1 LIAFLAITGF
11 IAWRGVV
18 ALRNTAGVTQIVV
31 ATFFGAWVTY
41 EAQSLISIDNVG
53 IAIWGWLLGG
63 IVVALSKDSVIEVV
77 EEKLAS
83 NLSPKTKAKMAKKKV
98 STGTVSLAQ
107 PLVSGL
113 LFVVA
118 LALVI
123 PMYLAD
129 SSLKTLRSYAAPT
142 SQNLQPYLQ
151 LARKPLGY
159 GFQDAHVK
167 TSVAVLIAQAGQI
180 PEGKADLSA
189 VLASDPRSFDALNT
203 LALIDEQTKSIAEAA
218 GYRRKI
224 AALDPW
230 NYKNLL
236 QLGEDLKASGDI
248 GGAKAIVG
256 QIDAFA
262 SKTAEAAT
270 AHKDFGA

>member
-1 LIAFLAITGF
+1 
-11 IAWRGVV
+11 
-18 ALRNTAGVTQIVV
+18 
-31 ATFFGAWVTY
+31 
-41 EAQSLISIDNVG
+41 
-53 IAIWGWLLGG
+53 
-63 IVVALSKDSVIEVV
+63 
-77 EEKLAS
+77 
-83 NLSPKTKAKMAKKKV
+83 
-98 STGTVSLAQ
+98 
-107 PLVSGL
+107 
-113 LFVVA
+113 
-118 LALVI
+118 
-123 PMYLAD
+123 MYLAD